1 MADRIIQTA
10 DLTTIENNLTSMRRA
25 IEQVDDSVANV
36 NRQMNGVEVR
46 LDALASDF
54 RDYVNNEMRRWEL
67 EHATTKLNN
76 IRQQLAVKFGHY
88 SEVRRTT
95 TGILQA
101 TDLGIVRNAT
111 ITKASED
118 LMLKCPEYWL
128 APCLVA
134 LAAWINDEKDIA
146 KKALK
151 EAIHRNDEKA
161 SLLFGLICRRANRQ
175 GPALE
180 WVRRYLPISSP
191 S

>member
-76 IRQQLAVKFGHY
+76 I
-88 SEVRRTT
+88 
-95 TGILQA
+95 
-101 TDLGIVRNAT
+101 
-111 ITKASED
+111 
-118 LMLKCPEYWL
+118 
-128 APCLVA
+128 
-134 LAAWINDEKDIA
+134 
-146 KKALK
+146 
-151 EAIHRNDEKA
+151 
-161 SLLFGLICRRANRQ
+161 
-175 GPALE
+175 
-180 WVRRYLPISSP
+180 
-191 S
+191 